1 MSLGIK
7 NGKNGTGHQQKMDDS
22 YPVETAVSPH
32 ATSRMPAPL
41 IQGCPYFGSMD
52 DPETRFLFASPA
64 GSCHRARPADYISL
78 AHQQEFCLSARHQT
92 CPVFQQANPGPLPA
106 SLRAEHVGGTN
117 RSWRWGLLAV
127 LVVVTIILLLV
138 WRFPGAPL
146 PTPVMMAASAAT
158 ATPSPTAPSATTT
171 TEPILPTE
179 MAVVAVVATAV
190 PSPTS
195 TPQPTATP
203 TPTNTAVPTP
213 TVKPTLPATFTPSPV
228 TEPTLPPVRLSPTA
242 VPRIIVGVP
251 VLNVRQG
258 PGTEYPVIGSIE
270 QNGQY
275 EVVGRSYNG
284 GWWQLCCVAGEPGW
298 VIGEA
303 VTIEGDTASVPI
315 VSIAPAEEA
324 NP

>member
-7 NGKNGTGHQQKMDDS
+7 NGKNGSGHQQKTDDS
-22 YPVETAVSPH
+22 FPVETAVSPH
-32 ATSRMPAPL
+32 APSPL
-41 IQGCPYFGSMD
+41 IQGCPYFGSMG

-92 CPVFQQANPGPLPA
+92 CPVFQQANLGPLPA

-117 RSWRWGLLAV
+117 RPWRWGLLAV
-127 LVVVTIILLLV
+127 LVVGVVILLRV

-158 ATPSPTAPSATTT
+158 ATPSPTAPSATTEPT
-171 TEPILPTE
+171 TPPE
-179 MAVVAVVATAV
+179 MADVAAVAALATAV

-213 TVKPTLPATFTPSPV
+213 TVKPTLPATFTPSPEI
-228 TEPTLPPVRLSPTA
+228 EPTLPPVSQSPTA
-242 VPRIIVGVP
+242 VPLIIVGVP

-284 GWWQLCCVAGEPGW
+284 GWWQFCCVAGEPGW

-303 VTIEGDTASVPI
+303 VTIEGDTTNVPI